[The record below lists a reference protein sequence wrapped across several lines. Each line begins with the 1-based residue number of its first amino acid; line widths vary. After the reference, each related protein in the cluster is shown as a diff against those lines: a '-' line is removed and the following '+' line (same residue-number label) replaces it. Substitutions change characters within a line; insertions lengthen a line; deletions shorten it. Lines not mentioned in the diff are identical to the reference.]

1 MALLLILGIRTI
13 MGEAAFADWGW
24 RVPFLLSIVLLAVS
38 VWIRLKWNESPIL
51 QRMKEEGR
59 SSKRSL
65 KEAFGQWSNAKIAL
79 LALLGATAGEAVV
92 CMGGNSTPCSS

>member
-1 MALLLILGIRTI
+1 MALLLILGIRTV

-51 QRMKEEGR
+51 QRMK
-59 SSKRSL
+59 
-65 KEAFGQWSNAKIAL
+65 
-79 LALLGATAGEAVV
+79 
-92 CMGGNSTPCSS
+92 